1 MNLFLFQLLNNLTM
15 IFLKFLKKGE
25 GMKKVATSL
34 KIGLGIILL
43 TGIIGCS
50 NKNSEEDVIVNY
62 YKKQKIEAIDKKY
75 GCNLESYIDIDRI
88 KIINKKNEG
97 KDYEIVEV
105 KPRIKILKSIDKN
118 DVETIAKKCKKK
130 EGEVIAYLML
140 RTLEIMKKYKGQ
152 DLNGEKGLKAGG
164 ELLFSK
170 PEGNL
175 KKGDEIDLEKE
186 KFKLRKT
193 NKGWEVT
200 EIKNKKL

>member
-1 MNLFLFQLLNNLTM
+1 
-15 IFLKFLKKGE
+15 
-25 GMKKVATSL
+25 MKKVATSL